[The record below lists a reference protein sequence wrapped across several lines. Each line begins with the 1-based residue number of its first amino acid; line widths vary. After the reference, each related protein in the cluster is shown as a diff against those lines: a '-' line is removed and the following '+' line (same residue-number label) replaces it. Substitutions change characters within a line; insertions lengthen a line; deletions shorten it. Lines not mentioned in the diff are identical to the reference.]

1 MVLVSTVLLSGVE
14 GLKHDKLMLELAGMA
29 VGIAVHNM
37 FTSKFVDFVGAK
49 GDAAQMIDD
58 WAVVVT
64 ISVATQLVMNRGDV
78 KQSLSNL
85 LNPEAFKNMVS
96 NILGRNVASVV
107 DYA

>member
-1 MVLVSTVLLSGVE
+1 
-14 GLKHDKLMLELAGMA
+14 
-29 VGIAVHNM
+29 M

-64 ISVATQLVMNRGDV
+64 ISVATQLVMNRGNV
-78 KQSLSNL
+78 RQSLSNL
-85 LNPEAFKNMVS
+85 LNPVAFKNMVS